1 VTGLIPHL
9 DLGRGFLALLIS
21 VALFGVVQNER
32 NPPET
37 GSFDIPV
44 DVVNTPPG
52 LLIVGDPSTTTV
64 QMRVSAPRENW
75 VSMRSATVRAFVD
88 LSRGSVG
95 LADYSVSVDAPDPR
109 VRVIEVLPPRITVRL
124 DESLERAVPVRLS
137 RTGAVPFGYSAG
149 DAEIEPASVAVS
161 GPASAVSLVENVNV
175 DLRLDGVTFDVDGR
189 YTATPVDALA
199 QPISTEGRGLRLTPP
214 AVRVRIPIS
223 QQLSYKTVGIQPGVS
238 GTVQN
243 GYVIE
248 GVTTEPSTATIVG
261 NPRTVAPLSFA
272 DTERIDVSD
281 ASATLTRQVEIRVPE
296 GVSVLQQDVVRVT
309 VRIVPLV
316 LTQAFTAIPLPD
328 GLRPG
333 LQVTSPLPSVQVVF
347 QGPASALRALGAGD
361 FRATVNL
368 DGLGPGAHRATVEVD
383 PPTGISVQAVN
394 PRVIGVTLGDA
405 GLAAPSGPLAP
416 PG

>member
-1 VTGLIPHL
+1 LIGLLTHL
-9 DLGRGFLALLIS
+9 DLGRGFLALVIS
-21 VALFGVVQNER
+21 VALYGVVQSER

-44 DVVNTPPG
+44 DIVNTPPG
-52 LLIVGDPSTTTV
+52 LLIVGDPSNTIV
-64 QMRVSAPRENW
+64 QVRVSAPRENW

-95 LADYSVSVDAPDPR
+95 IADYPVLVDAPDPR
-109 VRVIEVLPPRITVRL
+109 VRIIEVLPPRVTVRM
-124 DESLERAVPVRLS
+124 DESLERGVPVRVS

-149 DAEIEPASVAVS
+149 DAEIDPATVAVS
-161 GPASAVSLVENVNV
+161 GPASIVSLLESVNV
-175 DLRLDGVTFDVDGR
+175 DIRLDGVTFDVDGR
-189 YTATPVDALA
+189 YTVAPVDALG
-199 QPISTEGRGLRLTPP
+199 QPISGEGRGLRVTPP

-223 QQLSYKTVGIQPGVS
+223 QQLSYKTVGIQPAVS

-248 GVTTEPSTATIVG
+248 GITTEPSTATIVG

-272 DTERIDVSD
+272 DTERIDVND
-281 ASATLTRQVEIRVPE
+281 ASATLTRQVELAVPE
-296 GVSVLQQDVVRVT
+296 GVSVLEQDVVRVT

-316 LTQAFTAIPLPD
+316 LTQAFTAVPLPD

-368 DGLGPGAHRATVEVD
+368 DGLGPGAHRATVDVD
-383 PPTGISVQAVN
+383 SPSGISVQAVN
-394 PRVIGVTLGDA
+394 PRVIGVTLGES
-405 GLAAPSGPLAP
+405 GLAAG
-416 PG
+416 